1 MGMTQ
6 YTNDLEDS
14 SQLDADD
21 VETFE
26 FWANKQ
32 KDLVTSTVDYNLST
46 LAELISDET
55 IDLNP
60 THQRRLRWNL
70 TKQSKLIE
78 SFLMNVPIPPIHAC
92 PVDTQEHQIW
102 WRFVGSLAHW

>member
-14 SQLDADD
+14 SQLDADE

-32 KDLVTSTVDYNLST
+32 KDLVTSTVDYN
-46 LAELISDET
+46 
-55 IDLNP
+55 
-60 THQRRLRWNL
+60 
-70 TKQSKLIE
+70 
-78 SFLMNVPIPPIHAC
+78 
-92 PVDTQEHQIW
+92 
-102 WRFVGSLAHW
+102 